1 MMCARAIHGI
11 AAVRRAGPAALALLM
26 AAGCVTTQQSAAP
39 RPPPLER
46 ADLAVLEERVRR
58 NQGDVES
65 IQMQIDRLREDLER
79 IQANTAT
86 SFHAQITALEGN
98 LESLRQ
104 RLTEMESQRVRDR
117 EEVIS
122 KLSARM
128 TELLNQQT
136 AGRSQTRSR
145 TSEYGYEH
153 VVAAGESL
161 SKIASEYGV
170 SMGAI
175 IDANKLTNPDTL
187 RVGQKLFIPD

>member
-1 MMCARAIHGI
+1 MCARAIHRI
-11 AAVRRAGPAALALLM
+11 ATALRAGPAALALLM
-26 AAGCVTTQQSAAP
+26 AAGCVTTQQSAAT

-58 NQGDVES
+58 NQGDVETM
-65 IQMQIDRLREDLER
+65 QMQMDRLGKDLER

-98 LESLRQ
+98 LEALRQ
-104 RLTEMESQRVRDR
+104 RLTEMEAQRVRDR

-136 AGRSQTRSR
+136 AARSQTRSR

-153 VVAAGESL
+153 IVAAGEVL
-161 SKIASEYGV
+161 SKIAADYRV
-170 SMGAI
+170 SVGAI
-175 IDANKLTNPDTL
+175 IDANKLTNPDDL
-187 RVGQKLFIPD
+187 KVGQKLFIPD